1 MRRIKTLVLLSA
13 LLAVAGA
20 AGVASAGKAPYRMTF
35 YNDAGEVVGMQVG
48 TCSGSYYVWGER
60 TDHYTIEYLPCEP

>member
-1 MRRIKTLVLLSA
+1 
-13 LLAVAGA
+13 
-20 AGVASAGKAPYRMTF
+20 MTF